1 MKAILRHKPLLRP
14 VHFYLRSWMKRKFDT
29 HLEQI
34 KPATR
39 PCIILCNHTSNY
51 DPILLGTQFPELLYF
66 VASDHLFRLGLTSRL
81 LIALAGPIPRLK
93 SSTDVQTAKQIL
105 AKLREG
111 GSVGLF
117 AEGNNTF
124 SGVTGEIPES
134 TGKLVKRSGAGLIT
148 YRIDGAYFSNPRWG
162 KHCRKGKVTGRVVGE
177 YSPDQ
182 LAQLSV
188 EEINLR
194 IQQDLFVDAYEEQK
208 QSMQSYLGEA
218 LAESLELA
226 LYLCPSCGR
235 IDSLRSRGDRF
246 FCECGLDQR
255 YCAHGFLEAA
265 EQDQAPFDTVR
276 DWFFWQRQELS
287 AQIHRRMGEGS
298 TDLNADAPLFAD
310 ENQTLYRIDKADSVT
325 KIGTGTLQFHQDRLE
340 LVRKNTIGDTG
351 DRSESILFPLEE
363 IQNMSIY
370 EKMVLIFTT
379 ADHETY
385 EVKSDHLRNAVKY
398 VDAYRE
404 LTLSPEVPS

>member
-14 VHFYLRSWMKRKFDT
+14 VHFCLRSWMKRKFGT
-29 HLEQI
+29 QLEQI
-34 KPATR
+34 RPSAR
-39 PCIILCNHTSNY
+39 PCIVLCNHTSNY

-66 VASDHLFRLGLTSRL
+66 VASDHLFRLGLASRL
-81 LIALAGPIPRLK
+81 LLALAGPIPRLK

-105 AKLREG
+105 SKLREG

-162 KHCRKGKVTGRVVGE
+162 KSCRKGKVTGRVVAE
-177 YSPDQ
+177 YAPDQ

-208 QSMQSYLGEA
+208 KSMQPYLGEN

-235 IDSLRSRGDRF
+235 IDSLHSRGDRF
-246 FCECGLDQR
+246 FCACGLDLLYSDQ
-255 YCAHGFLEAA
+255 GFLQAA
-265 EQDQAPFDTVR
+265 DGTAPPMDTVR
-276 DWFFWQRQELS
+276 DWFRWQRQELS
-287 AQIHRRMGEGS
+287 NRIEKWMEG
-298 TDLNADAPLFAD
+298 PLFAD
-310 ENQTLYRIDKADSVT
+310 EGQTLYQIDKANSVT
-325 KIGTGTLQFHQDRLE
+325 KIGSGTLRFQQDRLE
-340 LVRKNTIGDTG
+340 LELV
-351 DRSESILFPLEE
+351 SEGESENDGPITFPWRE
-363 IQNMSIY
+363 IKDVSIY
-370 EKMVLIFTT
+370 EKSVLIFTT
-379 ADHETY
+379 MDHQTY
-385 EVKSDHLRNAVKY
+385 EVKSEHLRNAVKY
-398 VDAYRE
+398 VDAFRAMKA
-404 LTLSPEVPS
+404 